1 MRISSWFVLL
11 LVAAAN
17 LTVWAW
23 MGEPVQGTAWTRPMQ
38 GIAYNPS
45 GLRQAPADGPDM
57 VAAEIDRD
65 LDLIDRRFDRVRTY
79 STNDDLDLVPYLAR
93 RHGLD
98 VTLGAWLDGVDSR
111 DAPEIDRLIA
121 ATEDNSNVTAVVVG
135 NETLL
140 RGDLDAAGLK
150 LWLDKVRAEVDVP
163 VATAETW
170 HIWLDHPELADSVDF
185 LAVHILPYW
194 EGVPIDNAIAFIDE
208 QYGRLQQAFPGKRIV
223 LTEVGWPSDGIVIGD
238 AVPSP
243 ANQAL
248 FLRSFVAYAER
259 TGIPYYL
266 LEAFD
271 QPWKVAAEGTAGG
284 YWGIWD
290 EARAPKFSWSEE
302 VSDLPTWPV
311 LALLST
317 LLGGLAALAFLYRN
331 AMSLGGRIAFAGLI
345 QASAGLAVWGSHV
358 ALARYLTTWSAA
370 GWLAIGVGVAL
381 LIVVLLVEA
390 FEWCDVRAQPRLHRA
405 FGALSFGSRPQ
416 RRVSIHVPLHNEPP
430 DMVADTL
437 TALSR
442 LDYDNF
448 EVLVIDNNTKDPAVW
463 RPVEA
468 FCAHLGERFRFIHI
482 DHCPGFKAG
491 ALNRGLAITDPT
503 AEIVAVIDSDYMVAP
518 NWLADLVP
526 HFDRDEVAFVQAPQ
540 DYRDGG
546 ESLFKRMCFWEYA
559 GFFRIGMVQR
569 NERNAVIQHGT
580 MTMVRRTVLEDIGG
594 WSEWCIAEDAELGLR
609 LYEAGWDS
617 VYVPASYGRGVTPD
631 DFAAYKGQ
639 RFRWAYGSVQIVKK
653 HLAALFRPGVTR
665 LTGAQRYQ
673 FLAGWL
679 PWFADGLN
687 VLCSVLGL
695 VWTFQA
701 IFFAKVFDF
710 PFIAAIALAILLFAF
725 KVAKTVMLYRARV
738 DCTLGEVLGA
748 SVAGLALS
756 YTVAKAI
763 FLGIVTS
770 GRPFLR
776 TPKCENQP
784 ALVRALV
791 AVREEAV
798 FMALL
803 LGGSVGMLVVHADD
817 GIVPILWAAFLAVQ
831 ALPFGAAIV
840 LSVIATLPARRRAVS
855 VTRPAGEE
863 AQRA

>member
-1 MRISSWFVLL
+1 MRITSLFVLV
-11 LVAAAN
+11 LVVACNAA
-17 LTVWAW
+17 VWAW
-23 MGEPVQGTAWTRPMQ
+23 MGETVHGTAWNRPMQ
-38 GIAYNPS
+38 GVAYNPS
-45 GLRQAPADGPDM
+45 GLRDAPADLPGM
-57 VAAEIDRD
+57 AAAEIDRD
-65 LDLIDRRFDRVRTY
+65 LDLLDRRFDHVRTY
-79 STNDDLDLVPYLAR
+79 STSNDLDLVPYIAR

-98 VTLGAWLDGVDSR
+98 VTMGAWLDGNDAR
-111 DAPEIDRLIA
+111 DRAEIARLIEA
-121 ATEDNSNVTAVVVG
+121 VGDNSNVEAVVVG

-140 RGDLDAAGLK
+140 RGDLDAARLK
-150 LWLDKVRAEVDVP
+150 VWLDVVRDAVDVP
-163 VATAETW
+163 VGTAETW

-223 LTEVGWPSDGIVIGD
+223 LTEVGWPSDGVVIGD

-243 ANQAL
+243 ANQAM
-248 FLRSFVAYAER
+248 FLRAFVAHAER
-259 TGIPYYL
+259 EGIPYYL

-290 EARAPKFSWSEE
+290 EAREPKFSWSQG
-302 VSDLPTWPV
+302 VSDLPTWPA
-311 LALLST
+311 LAAMSG
-317 LLGGLAALAFLYRN
+317 LLGGLAVFAFLRRNVMHLPGRLAFAALLQG
-331 AMSLGGRIAFAGLI
+331 SI
-345 QASAGLAVWGSHV
+345 GLAVWAGHV
-358 ALARYLTTWSAA
+358 ALARYLTAWSAT
-370 GWLAIGVGVAL
+370 GWLVIAIGLSL

-390 FEWCDVRAQPRLHRA
+390 FEWCDVRWQPRLNRA
-405 FGALSFGSRPQ
+405 FGAMAPAGGRQ
-416 RRVSIHVPLHNEPP
+416 RRVSVHVPLYNEPP

-437 TALSR
+437 RALSR

-468 FCAHLGERFRFIHI
+468 FCAELGERFRFVHI

-491 ALNRGLAITDPT
+491 ALNRGIAMTDPA
-503 AEIVAVIDSDYMVAP
+503 AEVIAVIDSDYMVAP
-518 NWLADLVP
+518 GWLRDLVP
-526 HFDRDEVAFVQAPQ
+526 HFDRPDVAFVQAPQ

-580 MTMVRRTVLEDIGG
+580 MTMVRRELLERIGG
-594 WSEWCIAEDAELGLR
+594 WSEWCITEDAELGLR
-609 LYEAGWDS
+609 LYEQGWDS
-617 VYVPASYGRGVTPD
+617 VYVPTSYGRGVTPD

-639 RFRWAYGSVQIVKK
+639 RFRWAYGSVQIVKR
-653 HLAALFRPGVTR
+653 HLAALLLPGTTR
-665 LTGAQRYQ
+665 LDGAQRYQ

-695 VWTFQA
+695 VWSVQA
-701 IFFAKVFDF
+701 IFFSKVFDF
-710 PFIAAIALAILLFAF
+710 PFIAAIALAIALFAF
-725 KVAKTVMLYRARV
+725 KAAKTLMLYRNRV
-738 DCTLGEVLGA
+738 DCTFVEALGA
-748 SVAGLALS
+748 SLAGLALS

-763 FLGIVTS
+763 FLGVFTS
-770 GRPFLR
+770 RCPFLR

-784 ALVRALV
+784 ALIRALA

-798 FMALL
+798 FLALL
-803 LGGSVGMLVVHADD
+803 VAASAGMLIVHGED

-831 ALPFGAAIV
+831 ALPFAAAIA
-840 LSVIATLPARRRAVS
+840 LSVIATLPAHRMIVPVAL
-855 VTRPAGEE
+855 PASDE

>member
-1 MRISSWFVLL
+1 MRSSSWFALL

-302 VSDLPTWPV
+302 VSDLPTLPV

-546 ESLFKRMCFWEYA
+546 ESLF
-559 GFFRIGMVQR
+559 
-569 NERNAVIQHGT
+569 
-580 MTMVRRTVLEDIGG
+580 
-594 WSEWCIAEDAELGLR
+594 
-609 LYEAGWDS
+609 
-617 VYVPASYGRGVTPD
+617 
-631 DFAAYKGQ
+631 
-639 RFRWAYGSVQIVKK
+639 
-653 HLAALFRPGVTR
+653 
-665 LTGAQRYQ
+665 
-673 FLAGWL
+673 
-679 PWFADGLN
+679 
-687 VLCSVLGL
+687 
-695 VWTFQA
+695 
-701 IFFAKVFDF
+701 
-710 PFIAAIALAILLFAF
+710 
-725 KVAKTVMLYRARV
+725 
-738 DCTLGEVLGA
+738 
-748 SVAGLALS
+748 
-756 YTVAKAI
+756 
-763 FLGIVTS
+763 
-770 GRPFLR
+770 
-776 TPKCENQP
+776 
-784 ALVRALV
+784 
-791 AVREEAV
+791 
-798 FMALL
+798 
-803 LGGSVGMLVVHADD
+803 
-817 GIVPILWAAFLAVQ
+817 
-831 ALPFGAAIV
+831 
-840 LSVIATLPARRRAVS
+840 
-855 VTRPAGEE
+855 
-863 AQRA
+863 